1 MNLKRTKLEII
12 EKYKTGYL
20 ISTDKKK
27 LDVELIHNFLTNE
40 SGWSNGI
47 PIEKVEKSINNSLNF
62 GIYIEQNLIGYA
74 RVISDFS
81 TIAYLGDVFI
91 LSEYRGLG
99 LSKWLMETIME
110 HKELQDLRRWIL
122 LTSTAEWLYEKY
134 GFSKLPEP
142 EIYMEKFN
150 PNVYTSKKTNAN
162 KVYNQ

>member
-1 MNLKRTKLEII
+1 MEILEIHKN
-12 EKYKTGYL
+12 EYL

-27 LDVELIHNFLTNE
+27 LDIEIIHNFLTHE

-47 PIEKVEKSINNSLNF
+47 TIDKVEKSIDNSLNF
-62 GIYIEQNLIGYA
+62 GIYLGHRLIGYA

-91 LSEYRGLG
+91 LEAYRGLG

-110 HKELQDLRRWIL
+110 HKELQGLRRWIL

-134 GFSKLPEP
+134 GFTKLLKP

-150 PNVYTSKKTNAN
+150 PNVYLN
-162 KVYNQ
+162 KEKINPKIS

>member
-1 MNLKRTKLEII
+1 M
-12 EKYKTGYL
+12 EKYNNDYL

-27 LDVELIHNFLTNE
+27 LDIALIHNFLTYE
-40 SGWSNGI
+40 SGWSKGI
-47 PIEKVEKSINNSLNF
+47 SFEKVEKSIDNSLNF
-62 GIYIEQNLIGYA
+62 GIYIGPNLIGYA

-91 LSEYRGLG
+91 LKEYRGLG

-110 HKELQDLRRWIL
+110 HKELQGLRRWIL

-134 GFSKLPEP
+134 GFTKLPKP

-150 PNVYTSKKTNAN
+150 PNVYLNKEKTNAN
-162 KVYNQ
+162 N